1 MVKPC
6 PAHDSGH
13 CDNFLLSIQSRQA
26 DNCAGVCVASFLEAP
41 WPRELKLSNF
51 VVILNKDAMLEAVP
65 KNVTIY
71 LESNPNPNSLKFVVN
86 EMLVPESLSFDFPD
100 AAHAAV
106 SPLALELFAY
116 PFVDRVF
123 FASNFVTVT
132 KKEDVEW
139 LEIQNTIKDHIKS
152 FLEAGKFILD
162 IQESEESQPEEET
175 ETIKK
180 IKTILDEYIRPAV
193 EQDGGAI
200 TYHSYHDGIVKVK
213 LQGSCSGCPSSMVTL
228 KAGIENLFTRM
239 MPDEVQSVEAF

>member
-1 MVKPC
+1 
-6 PAHDSGH
+6 
-13 CDNFLLSIQSRQA
+13 
-26 DNCAGVCVASFLEAP
+26 
-41 WPRELKLSNF
+41 
-51 VVILNKDAMLEAVP
+51 MLMAIP

-100 AAHAAV
+100 AETASV
-106 SPLALELFAY
+106 SPLALELFSY

-132 KKEDVEW
+132 KKEDVDW
-139 LEIQNTIKDHIKS
+139 LEIQNTIKDHIKK
-152 FLEAGKFILD
+152 FLEDGKYILED
-162 IQESEESQPEEET
+162 HEPVEGVAEEET

-180 IKTILDEYIRPAV
+180 IKTILEEYIRPAV

-200 TYHSYHDGIVKVK
+200 TYHSFHDGIVKVK

-239 MPDEVQSVEAF
+239 MPEEVQAVEAF